1 MGYVKTLYIDGLK
14 RFEHFKIEFNEHLSI
29 LVGENEAGKSTILEA
44 IRIVLNQLYWNAD
57 KSVLQDLFNLE
68 NVRAFQNNPN
78 VATLPRIIIEVDLE
92 LDNTPR
98 FIDFYGENHVNGN
111 RSEEK
116 YGIRFECKFDED
128 FSEELADSINDGKI
142 PYEYYSLTWQ
152 TYANLPYKVAKSPI
166 KNLFIDTSET
176 SKSSAFNY
184 FNRALFSNLYS
195 NDTKLKAKNAFREKL
210 STSDRKSV
218 V

>member
-116 YGIRFECKFDED
+116 YGIRFECK
-128 FSEELADSINDGKI
+128 
-142 PYEYYSLTWQ
+142 
-152 TYANLPYKVAKSPI
+152 
-166 KNLFIDTSET
+166 
-176 SKSSAFNY
+176 
-184 FNRALFSNLYS
+184 LYMS
-195 NDTKLKAKNAFREKL
+195 F
-210 STSDRKSV
+210 
-218 V
+218 

>member
-78 VATLPRIIIEVDLE
+78 VATLPPRIRCLFLKKISLF
-92 LDNTPR
+92 LDMLR
-98 FIDFYGENHVNGN
+98 RQSNG
-111 RSEEK
+111 
-116 YGIRFECKFDED
+116 
-128 FSEELADSINDGKI
+128 
-142 PYEYYSLTWQ
+142 
-152 TYANLPYKVAKSPI
+152 
-166 KNLFIDTSET
+166 
-176 SKSSAFNY
+176 
-184 FNRALFSNLYS
+184 
-195 NDTKLKAKNAFREKL
+195 
-210 STSDRKSV
+210 
-218 V
+218 

>member
-1 MGYVKTLYIDGLK
+1 M
-14 RFEHFKIEFNEHLSI
+14 
-29 LVGENEAGKSTILEA
+29 GENEAGKSTILEA

-78 VATLPRIIIEVDLE
+78 VATLPRIMIEVDLE

-152 TYANLPYKVAKSPI
+152 TYANLPYK
-166 KNLFIDTSET
+166 IDDANE
-176 SKSSAFNY
+176 FNQHNEKQHVFMGATMEDWTWEACVY
-184 FNRALFSNLYS
+184 NCN
-195 NDTKLKAKNAFREKL
+195 KEKL
-210 STSDRKSV
+210 DTMIQVQDGAEYLFHRTNYGQVLGKMLNNKV
-218 V
+218 DTA